1 MKFLTLLFGI
11 FALLGALDRITGNH
25 LKLGEEF
32 EKGVQSVGPLAVAMV
47 GMITIAPVLA
57 NFLIPVCTP
66 FANLFGIDPSFIG
79 GFVAND
85 MGGAMIASQLSG
97 TIWSRFHGLVVAA
110 MMGVTICFTVPVALK
125 MVDQAYHK
133 DMLSGIL
140 CGVATIP
147 LGCVVG
153 GLVMRLPVLQIVL
166 NLLPVIVVAVLT
178 CIGLALNP
186 DLCRKI
192 FGVIGKLVMLVITV
206 GLGAGIFTHI
216 TDIVLIPGMAPVA
229 EGFFVVCEIAMILAG
244 VFPLVAT
251 LSRFLKKPFARLGE
265 KLGMNEASVLGL
277 LSSLANSIPTFT
289 LVEKMNSKGI
299 VVNLA
304 FATSASFVLGDHLAF
319 TMAYDSYA
327 VSGMIAGKLAGGIF
341 AVLLACVLCRK
352 HHAAHGEKNCE
363 KTVEIR

>member
-1 MKFLTLLFGI
+1 MNFLTLLFGI

-25 LKLGEEF
+25 LKLGDEF

-47 GMITIAPVLA
+47 GMLTVAPVLSQ
-57 NFLIPVCTP
+57 FLIPLCTP
-66 FANLFGIDPSFIG
+66 FAKLIGIDPSFIG

-85 MGGAMIASQLSG
+85 MGGAAIAAQLSG
-97 TIWSRFHGLVVAA
+97 TVWSRFHGLVVAA
-110 MMGVTICFTVPVALK
+110 MMGVTICFTIPVALK

-153 GLVMRLPVLQIVL
+153 GLVMKLPILQIAL
-166 NLLPVIVVAVLT
+166 NLIPVMIVAVLT
-178 CIGLALNP
+178 CVGLALNP
-186 DLCRKI
+186 DLCRRI
-192 FGVIGKLVMLVITV
+192 FGFIGKLVMLVIMV

-216 TDIVLIPGMAPVA
+216 TDIVLIPGMAPVT
-229 EGFFVVCEIAMILAG
+229 EGFSVVCEIAMILAG
-244 VFPLVAT
+244 VFPLIAT
-251 LSRFLKKPFARLGE
+251 LSRLLKKPFARLGE
-265 KLGMNEASVLGL
+265 KMGMNEASVLGL

-319 TMAYDSYA
+319 TMAYDSSA
-327 VSGMIAGKLAGGIF
+327 VLGMIAGKLAGGFF
-341 AVLLACVLCRK
+341 AVLLAFVLYRK
-352 HHAAHGEKNCE
+352 QDVGKVEKNC
-363 KTVEIR
+363 KKAVEFQ